1 MKSSGCFAAVLA
13 AAVLSASLPV
23 QAGSA
28 RFNLGAVSLYKD
40 RGVDQNDRNESVRP
54 AVQGGVDYDFD
65 SGFYVGNWNS
75 TGRFGNADLKMDTY
89 GGYRAQLSK
98 DLGLDAG
105 YIHYF
110 YPGEGSRNAGEVYA
124 GLNYQ
129 RLGFKV
135 YRGMREDVN
144 KNDMYYKVS
153 YTHPLMDKL
162 DLRLGAGYQTYD
174 ASNLRNKLDYGV
186 GMDYTLGKHLTLSGT
201 VVGANRRHDV
211 DDGSRDARFI
221 VGAGARF

>member
-1 MKSSGCFAAVLA
+1 MKSSKSIAAILA
-13 AAVLSASLPV
+13 AAALSASLPAL
-23 QAGSA
+23 AGSA

-40 RGVDQNDRNESVRP
+40 RGVDQDGRNESMRP
-54 AVQGGVDYDFD
+54 AVQGGADYDFD

-75 TGRFGNADLKMDTY
+75 TGRFGNADLEVDAY
-89 GGYRAQLSK
+89 GGYRANLSK
-98 DLGLDAG
+98 DLGVDAG

-110 YPGEGSRNAGEVYA
+110 YPGEGSRNSGEVYA

-135 YRGMREDVN
+135 YRGVREDVN
-144 KNDMYYKVS
+144 QNDMYYKAS
-153 YTHPLMDKL
+153 YAHPLMDKL
-162 DLRLGAGYQTYD
+162 NVTFGAGYQTYD
-174 ASNLRNKLDYGV
+174 ASSLRNKLDYSV
-186 GMDYTLGKHLTLSGT
+186 GLDYALGKHLTLSGS
-201 VVGANRRHDV
+201 VAGANRRHDV